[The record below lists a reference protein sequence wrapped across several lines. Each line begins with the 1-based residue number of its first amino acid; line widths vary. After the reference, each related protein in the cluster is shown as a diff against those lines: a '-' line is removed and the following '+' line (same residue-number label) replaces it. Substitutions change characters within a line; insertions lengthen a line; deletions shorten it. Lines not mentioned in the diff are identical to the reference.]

1 MQRRR
6 YDFLFIW
13 VSVWTFIAVGN
24 LHHTFELLEKKNIEA
39 TPLVFSETEKEISE
53 MKTESE
59 PSTAKEHC
67 NAEAFWKDNIEINFN
82 ENFSEV
88 SLNFKNLKPS
98 EIDAMFMELQFV
110 PKKTLFERFYTVFF
124 KFFRLC

>member
-1 MQRRR
+1 MRRGR
-6 YDFLFIW
+6 LYFLYIW

-24 LHHTFELLEKKNIEA
+24 VHRSFELLESKYTEA
-39 TPLVFSETEKEISE
+39 TPLVASETGKGVSE
-53 MKTESE
+53 LETESE

-88 SLNFKNLKPS
+88 SLNFKNLKPQV
-98 EIDAMFMELQFV
+98 IMILHM
-110 PKKTLFERFYTVFF
+110 
-124 KFFRLC
+124 